1 LPDLGR
7 DLRPLE
13 SVVDSLPSAGVVDL
27 HGVRS
32 ALLTADP
39 TARRALHYV
48 FGNQAEVLADAAPAR
63 DDWRVACIRSDD
75 LHDVWSREW
84 ERAAGPRVEITR
96 WDGDFTALRA
106 DWPDG
111 VSVVRHTEPFVG
123 LTIFAEP
130 IRLAVYLLPEDER
143 LSIHHLEH
151 LLKYTL
157 RVRCWRAGG
166 VEVHAATCVYRD
178 RGLLLMGE
186 RKSGKTTLAMHV
198 VSRGGYL
205 LGSDL
210 ALLCDG
216 NGDGLAL
223 RAIPAVCRIAPETV
237 ADNTRLRE
245 GMAHVSTGDD
255 YLNGPVFF
263 DEKYELYPPALD
275 AVFGHPVSRAA
286 ASADL
291 VVLPRFGVDHTRQK
305 VAWLEP
311 DAARELIRE
320 RLVGD
325 KPLPDWLPFRE
336 VLERTEIEAASI
348 DRFVASLPPVAELEF
363 GREDTL
369 DWDEIDELVE
379 SVG

>member
-27 HGVRS
+27 HGARS

-39 TARRALHYV
+39 TARRALFYV
-48 FGNQAEVLADAAPAR
+48 FGNQTQVVADAPPQG

-75 LHDVWSREW
+75 LHDVWSRAW
-84 ERAAGPRVEITR
+84 ERAEPPLVEITR
-96 WDGDFTALRA
+96 WDGDPVALRG

-111 VSVVRHTEPFVG
+111 VSIVRHREPFVG
-123 LTIFAEP
+123 LTVFAEP
-130 IRLAVYLLPEDER
+130 LRLAAYVLPEDER

-157 RVRCWRAGG
+157 RVRCWGAGG

-178 RGLLLMGE
+178 RGLLLMGT

-216 NGDGLAL
+216 SGDGLAL

-245 GMAHVSTGDD
+245 GMAHVSAGDD

-275 AVFGHPVSRAA
+275 AVFGQPVSRAA
-286 ASADL
+286 AGADL
-291 VVLPRFGVDHTRQK
+291 VVFPRFSVDRTRQR
-305 VAWLEP
+305 VAWLELET
-311 DAARELIRE
+311 ARELIRE
-320 RLVGD
+320 RLVAD
-325 KPLPDWLPFRE
+325 KPLPDWLPFRQ
-336 VLERTEIEAASI
+336 VLERSEIEAEWI
-348 DRFVASLPPVAELEF
+348 DRLVAGLPPVAELEF
-363 GREDTL
+363 GREETL

-379 SVG
+379 SLG

>member
-1 LPDLGR
+1 MPDLGR

-32 ALLTADP
+32 ALLSADP
-39 TARRALHYV
+39 TARRALAYV
-48 FGNQAEVLADAAPAR
+48 FGNQAQVLAEEPPAP
-63 DDWRVACIRSDD
+63 DEWRVACIRSDD
-75 LHDVWSREW
+75 LYDVWSRAW
-84 ERAAGPRVEITR
+84 ESPEPPPVEITR
-96 WDGDFTALRA
+96 WDGDSVALRA
-106 DWPDG
+106 DWPGG
-111 VSVVRHTEPFVG
+111 VSVVRHSQPFVG
-123 LTIFAEP
+123 LTVFAEP
-130 IRLAVYLLPEDER
+130 LRLAAYVLPEDER

-157 RVRCWRAGG
+157 RVRCWGAGG

-178 RGLLLMGE
+178 RGLLLMGT
-186 RKSGKTTLAMHV
+186 RRSGKTTLAMHV
-198 VSRGGYL
+198 VSRGGFL

-210 ALLCDG
+210 ALLRDG
-216 NGDGLAL
+216 NGDGLGL
-223 RAIPAVCRIAPETV
+223 RAIPAVCRIAPEAV

-245 GMAHVSTGDD
+245 GMAHVSAGDD

-291 VVLPRFGVDHTRQK
+291 VVFPRFSVERTRQR

-311 DAARELIRE
+311 ETASELIRG
-320 RLVGD
+320 RLVAD

-336 VLERTEIEAASI
+336 VLARSEIEAEWI
-348 DRFVASLPPVAELEF
+348 DRLVTGLPPVAEIEF
-363 GREDTL
+363 GREETL
-369 DWDEIDELVE
+369 DWEQIDELVE
-379 SVG
+379 SLE